1 MVKENVGGNPEPG
14 IYSATYSGI
23 PVWEYQFGVDL
34 KEHVMRRRHDDW
46 VNATHI
52 LKAAGFDKPART
64 RILERE
70 VQKDTHEKIQ
80 GGYGRYQGTWIP
92 LEQAEA
98 LARRNNIYERLK
110 PIFEFQPGNESPPP
124 APRHASKPKAPKV
137 KPAVPTW
144 GSKSAKNANPPQPG
158 TFLPPGRKGLPAQA
172 PDYNDAD
179 THMHDDDTP
188 DNLTVASASYMAEDD
203 RYDHSHFSTGHRKR
217 KRDELM
223 EDMTEQQHAVYGDEL
238 LDYFLLSRNEQP
250 AVRPD
255 PPPNFKP
262 DWPIDNER
270 HTCLHWAS
278 AMGDV
283 DVMRQLKKFGASL
296 DAQNVRGETP
306 FMRAV
311 NFTNCFEK
319 QTFPQVMKELFP
331 TIDCRDLSGC
341 TVIHHAAVMKIG
353 RVNSQSCSRY
363 YLDIILN
370 RLQETH
376 HPEFVQQLLD
386 AQDNDGNTAVHLAA
400 MRDARKCI
408 RALLGRGASTDIP
421 NKQGIRAEELIK
433 ELNASISKSRSNLPQ
448 RSSSPFAP
456 DTQRHDAFHEAISE
470 SMVTSRKNSQ
480 PKYSS
485 DAASTVQN
493 RITPL
498 VLQKLKDLTATYD
511 SEFKEKDDAEKEAR
525 RILNKTQSELKALTA
540 SIDDYN
546 SRLDTDD
553 VAAKTAAEMATARH
567 KVLAFV
573 THQNRISVQE
583 AVKQE
588 LAALDRANAVTNGT
602 STKSKSSSPSK
613 KPKLSPTPD
622 QKDKPPKDENETESE
637 AEHPD
642 PPAAQEHQ
650 QQPGSSSQ
658 DTEVEDQDR
667 EEEEEEDDYTHR
679 LSLAAELR
687 SILQEQRS
695 AENDYVEARGMLG
708 TGERIDKYKHL
719 LMSCLPPDEQ
729 ENLEE
734 NLEEM
739 IKLMEQEDESV
750 TDLPAGAVGGG
761 GGGNAAD
768 GSGGGGQPSNGRRES
783 VLPALRGGNGDGEM
797 SRRGSRAAAAAAAQV
812 DGEREING
820 RPGAERTERI
830 QEIAAV

>member
-1 MVKENVGGNPEPG
+1 MVKANVGGNPEPG

-23 PVWEYQFGVDL
+23 PVWEFQFGVDL

-70 VQKDTHEKIQ
+70 VQKDIHEKIQ

-98 LARRNNIYERLK
+98 LARRNNIYERIK
-110 PIFEFQPGNESPPP
+110 PIFDFTPGNESPPP
-124 APRHASKPKAPKV
+124 APRHASKPKAPKA

-144 GSKSAKNANPPQPG
+144 GSKSAKNAKNNPPQPG
-158 TFLPPGRKGLPAQA
+158 SFLPAGRKGAPVPAQ
-172 PDYNDAD
+172 DYNDAD
-179 THMHDDDTP
+179 THVHQDDTP

-217 KRDELM
+217 KRDDLI
-223 EDMTEQQHAVYGDEL
+223 EDVTEQQHAVYGDEL

-283 DVMRQLKKFGASL
+283 HVIRQLKKFGASL
-296 DAQNVRGETP
+296 DTQNVRGETP

-319 QTFPQVMKELFP
+319 QTFPQVMKELFS
-331 TIDCRDLSGC
+331 TIDCRDLTGC
-341 TVIHHAAVMKIG
+341 TVIHHAAVMKSG

-376 HPEFVQQLLD
+376 HPDFVQQLLD
-386 AQDNDGNTAVHLAA
+386 AQDNEGNTAVHLAA

-433 ELNASISKSRSNLPQ
+433 ELNASVSKSRSNLPP

-456 DTQRHDAFHEAISE
+456 DTQRHDAFHDAISE
-470 SMVTSRKNSQ
+470 PMAMSRKSSQ
-480 PKYSS
+480 QTYSS
-485 DAASTVQN
+485 EAANTVQN
-493 RITPL
+493 CTPL
-498 VLQKLKDLTATYD
+498 ILQKLKDLSASYD
-511 SEFKEKDDAEKEAR
+511 SEFKEKDEAEKEAR

-546 SRLDTDD
+546 SRLDSDD

-583 AVKQE
+583 AVQQE
-588 LAALDRANAVTNGT
+588 LTALNNGAGPVTNGT
-602 STKSKSSSPSK
+602 AKSKSSPNK
-613 KPKLSPTPD
+613 KPKLSPSPAD
-622 QKDKPPKDENETESE
+622 NNPPKDENETESE
-637 AEHPD
+637 AEHP
-642 PPAAQEHQ
+642 PEQQ
-650 QQPGSSSQ
+650 QQPGPSSQ
-658 DTEVEDQDR
+658 DTEVPDQEDDQE

-708 TGERIDKYKHL
+708 TGDRIDKYKHL

-750 TDLPAGAVGGG
+750 TDLPAG
-761 GGGNAAD
+761 D
-768 GSGGGGQPSNGRRES
+768 GSGGGGGGPSNGPRES
-783 VLPALRGGNGDGEM
+783 VLPALRGGGGGDGELP
-797 SRRGSRAAAAAAAQV
+797 RRGSSRPAAAGAAQV
-812 DGEREING
+812 DGDGVNG
-820 RPGAERTERI
+820 RTERTDRI

>member
-217 KRDELM
+217 KRDELI

-319 QTFPQVMKELFP
+319 QTFPQVMKELFS
-331 TIDCRDLSGC
+331 TLDCRDLSGC

-470 SMVTSRKNSQ
+470 SMVASRKNSQ
-480 PKYSS
+480 PNYSS
-485 DAASTVQN
+485 DAANTVQN

-525 RILNKTQSELKALTA
+525 RILNKTQSEFKALTA

-588 LAALDRANAVTNGT
+588 LAALD
-602 STKSKSSSPSK
+602 
-613 KPKLSPTPD
+613 L
-622 QKDKPPKDENETESE
+622 
-637 AEHPD
+637 
-642 PPAAQEHQ
+642 
-650 QQPGSSSQ
+650 
-658 DTEVEDQDR
+658 EDQDQ
-667 EEEEEEDDYTHR
+667 EEEEDDYTHR

-768 GSGGGGQPSNGRRES
+768 GSGAGGQSSNGRRES
-783 VLPALRGGNGDGEM
+783 VLPALRGGNGDGDM
-797 SRRGSRAAAAAAAQV
+797 SRRGSRTTAAHV

-820 RPGAERTERI
+820 RAGAERTERI